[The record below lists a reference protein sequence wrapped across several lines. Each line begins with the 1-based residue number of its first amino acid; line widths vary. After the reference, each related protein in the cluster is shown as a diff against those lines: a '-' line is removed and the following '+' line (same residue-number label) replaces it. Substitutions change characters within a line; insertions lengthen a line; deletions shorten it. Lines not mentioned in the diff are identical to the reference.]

1 MVLLRTVQLKVIWG
15 TNAFFFWYRCE
26 NPLFGLFLRDLH
38 RSNDVFRINSMCL
51 WMLIRAEMAQ
61 IMSMNFLCIYIFDSS
76 DIGYI
81 RLNSITLQPCAFT
94 IKINIYVFKIYNLC
108 LNFPLASPYS
118 CSPFRKSLE
127 LQRNHLVKLFI
138 YKYL

>member
-38 RSNDVFRINSMCL
+38 RSNDVFRVNSMCL

-61 IMSMNFLCIYIFDSS
+61 IMSMNFLCI
-76 DIGYI
+76 
-81 RLNSITLQPCAFT
+81 
-94 IKINIYVFKIYNLC
+94 
-108 LNFPLASPYS
+108 
-118 CSPFRKSLE
+118 
-127 LQRNHLVKLFI
+127 
-138 YKYL
+138 